1 MESILRPD
9 GSAFAPS
16 GAKARAPAGGSA
28 GATGDI
34 IKDATSATFMADVVD
49 ASMETPVLVDFWAP
63 WCGPCKQL
71 TPLLERVV
79 RNAAGAVRLV
89 KINVDECPEISQQ
102 LRIQSIPTVYAFKNG
117 QPVDGFQGA
126 VPESQ
131 IQQLIDRL
139 TGGAASQSPV
149 AQAMEQADELF
160 EQGDHQAAGSV
171 YQQVMQHD
179 PENAPAYAGFLK
191 CLVADGRIAEAK
203 EVLEALEDAIRSDK
217 SIQAVMTQIELA
229 EQGAKAAGELAGLQA
244 RIEADPKDHQARLD
258 LASALYSTGEV
269 EAALEQLLESLRL
282 DRKWQEEAARKQLL
296 KYFEAL
302 GPTDPHTV
310 AARRQL
316 ASLLFS

>member
-1 MESILRPD
+1 MESILGLD
-9 GSAFAPS
+9 GSAAAP
-16 GAKARAPAGGSA
+16 AAAPAG
-28 GATGDI
+28 T
-34 IKDATSATFMADVVD
+34 IKDATTATFMADVVD
-49 ASMETPVLVDFWAP
+49 ASMQTPVLVDFWAP

-71 TPLLERVV
+71 TPVLERVV
-79 RNAAGAVRLV
+79 RNAAGAVKLV
-89 KINVDECPEISQQ
+89 KVNVDECPEIAQQ

-139 TGGAASQSPV
+139 TGGAASHSPV
-149 AQAMEQADELF
+149 AQAMEQADALL
-160 EQGDHQAAGSV
+160 EQGDHRSAGAV

-179 PENAPAYAGFLK
+179 PENALAYAGFLK
-191 CLVADGRIAEAK
+191 CLIADGRAAEAK
-203 EVLEALEDAIRSDK
+203 EVLEALDDTIRADK
-217 SIQAVMTQIELA
+217 AIQAVVTQIELS
-229 EQGAKAAGELAGLQA
+229 EQGAKAAGEVAGLRA

-258 LASALYSTGEV
+258 LASALYATGEA
-269 EAALEQLLESLRL
+269 EAALDQLLESIRI

-302 GPTDPHTV
+302 GPTDPNTV
-310 AARRQL
+310 AARRRL

>member
-9 GSAFAPS
+9 G
-16 GAKARAPAGGSA
+16 GAAAPAAAA
-28 GATGDI
+28 GV
-34 IKDATSATFMADVVD
+34 IKDATTATFMADVVD
-49 ASMETPVLVDFWAP
+49 ASMTTPVLVDFWAP

-71 TPLLERVV
+71 TPVLERVV
-79 RNAAGAVRLV
+79 RNAAGAVKLV
-89 KINVDECPEISQQ
+89 KVNVDACPEIAQQ

-149 AQAMEQADELF
+149 AQAMEQADLLM
-160 EQGDHQAAGSV
+160 EQGDHRSAGAI
-171 YQQVMQHD
+171 YQQVMDHD
-179 PENAPAYAGFLK
+179 PENALAYAGFLK
-191 CLVADGRIAEAK
+191 CLVADARIEEAK
-203 EVLEALEDAIRSDK
+203 EILDALDDNIRGDK
-217 SIQAVMTQIELA
+217 AVQAVATQIELA
-229 EQGAKAAGELAGLQA
+229 EQGAKAAGELASLTA

-258 LASALYSTGEV
+258 LAGALYATGDTA
-269 EAALEQLLESLRL
+269 AALDQLLESIRL

-302 GPTDPHTV
+302 GPTDPATV
-310 AARRQL
+310 AARRRL

>member
-9 GSAFAPS
+9 GSAAN
-16 GAKARAPAGGSA
+16 PAAAATAA
-28 GATGDI
+28 GM
-34 IKDATSATFMADVVD
+34 IKDATTATFMADVVD

-71 TPLLERVV
+71 TPTLERVV
-79 RNAAGAVRLV
+79 RNAAGAVKLV
-89 KINVDECPEISQQ
+89 KVNIDESPEIAQQ
-102 LRIQSIPTVYAFKNG
+102 LRIQSVPTVYAFKNG

-149 AQAMEQADELF
+149 AQAMEQADELL
-160 EQGDHQAAGSV
+160 EQGDHQAAGAI
-171 YQQVMQHD
+171 YQQVMSHD
-179 PENAPAYAGFLK
+179 PENTPAYAGFLR
-191 CLVADGRIAEAK
+191 CLVADGRVDEAK
-203 EVLEALEDAIRSDK
+203 EVLAALEDGIRADK
-217 SIQAVMTQIELA
+217 SVQAVVTQIELA
-229 EQGAKAAGELAGLQA
+229 EQGAKAAGELTGLKQ

-258 LASALYSTGEV
+258 LASALYATGET
-269 EAALEQLLESLRL
+269 EAALEQLLESLRI

-310 AARRQL
+310 AARRRL

>member
-1 MESILRPD
+1 M
-9 GSAFAPS
+9 
-16 GAKARAPAGGSA
+16 APAG
-28 GATGDI
+28 T
-34 IKDATSATFMADVVD
+34 IKDATTATFMADVVD
-49 ASMETPVLVDFWAP
+49 ASMQTPVLVDFWAP

-71 TPLLERVV
+71 TPVLERVV
-79 RNAAGAVRLV
+79 RNAAGAVKLV
-89 KINVDECPEISQQ
+89 KVNVDECPEIAQQ

-139 TGGAASQSPV
+139 TGGAASHSPV
-149 AQAMEQADELF
+149 AQAMEQADALL
-160 EQGDHQAAGSV
+160 EQGDHRSAGAV

-179 PENAPAYAGFLK
+179 PENALAYAGFLK
-191 CLVADGRIAEAK
+191 CLIADGRAAEAK
-203 EVLEALEDAIRSDK
+203 EVLEALDDQIRADK
-217 SIQAVMTQIELA
+217 AIQAVVTQIELS
-229 EQGAKAAGELAGLQA
+229 EQGAKAAGEVAGLRA

-258 LASALYSTGEV
+258 LASALYATGEA
-269 EAALEQLLESLRL
+269 EAALDQLLESIRI

-302 GPTDPHTV
+302 GPTDPNTV
-310 AARRQL
+310 AARRRL

>member
-1 MESILRPD
+1 MESILGLD
-9 GSAFAPS
+9 GSAAAP
-16 GAKARAPAGGSA
+16 AAAPAG
-28 GATGDI
+28 T
-34 IKDATSATFMADVVD
+34 IKDATTATFMADVVD
-49 ASMETPVLVDFWAP
+49 ASMQTPVLVDFWAP

-71 TPLLERVV
+71 TPVLERVV
-79 RNAAGAVRLV
+79 RNAAGAVKLV
-89 KINVDECPEISQQ
+89 KVNVDECPEIAQQ

-139 TGGAASQSPV
+139 TGGAASHSPV
-149 AQAMEQADELF
+149 AQAMEQADALL
-160 EQGDHQAAGSV
+160 EQGDHRSAGAV

-179 PENAPAYAGFLK
+179 PENALAYAGFLK
-191 CLVADGRIAEAK
+191 CLIADGRAAEAK
-203 EVLEALEDAIRSDK
+203 EVLEALDDKIRADK
-217 SIQAVMTQIELA
+217 AIQAVVTQIELS
-229 EQGAKAAGELAGLQA
+229 EQGAKAAGEVAGLRA

-258 LASALYSTGEV
+258 LASALYATGEA
-269 EAALEQLLESLRL
+269 EAALDQLLESIRI

-302 GPTDPHTV
+302 GPTDPNTV
-310 AARRQL
+310 AARRRL